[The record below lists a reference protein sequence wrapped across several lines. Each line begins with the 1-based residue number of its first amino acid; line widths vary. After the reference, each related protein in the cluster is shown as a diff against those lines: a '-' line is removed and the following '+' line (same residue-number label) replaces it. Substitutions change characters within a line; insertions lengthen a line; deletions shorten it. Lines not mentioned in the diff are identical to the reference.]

1 MRSKG
6 SPRVKAR
13 IRPIIKTRN
22 SKNQNS
28 KNQNTMSRALRSTVK
43 GLAQKLL
50 GQSDVGGFVRT
61 RQLWLSKQI
70 YRRPVQI
77 AELRGRLID
86 LGVTRGR
93 TVWVQSSWN
102 EFFNVPM
109 RPSEVIDLL
118 RELIGSEGTLA
129 MPAFPIDQDPGKVFL
144 VDRAP
149 VYTGLLCEVFRRSPG
164 VLRSIHLGSSVC
176 AIGPNADFLIRD
188 HHHTNTAWG
197 KDTPFC
203 RLMEVDARLVG
214 LGAGFNFM
222 TPLHVV
228 ECLLYN
234 EVPFFR
240 LVFSGGTIRYRWKRA
255 NGETGEHE
263 FMPRTGDIRPQR
275 LRRHFGPDIC
285 VETQI
290 SNLKMIAADAKPFVE
305 HAVAL
310 GRRGIT
316 MYVQPVPKKVLFIPF
331 QRPIEGRVA

>member
-1 MRSKG
+1 
-6 SPRVKAR
+6 
-13 IRPIIKTRN
+13 
-22 SKNQNS
+22 
-28 KNQNTMSRALRSTVK
+28 MSRALRSTVK

-77 AELRGRLID
+77 AELRRRLID

-176 AIGPNADFLIRD
+176 AIGRNADFLIRD

-240 LVFSGGTIRYRWKRA
+240 LVFSGGQS
-255 NGETGEHE
+255 NGNNRETAIDNIQLNAVPEPSTVAGGLLGACGICWHQ
-263 FMPRTGDIRPQR
+263 RRR
-275 LRRHFGPDIC
+275 LRLILPRCGFRG
-285 VETQI
+285 
-290 SNLKMIAADAKPFVE
+290 L
-305 HAVAL
+305 
-310 GRRGIT
+310 RR
-316 MYVQPVPKKVLFIPF
+316 
-331 QRPIEGRVA
+331 A